1 MSGIF
6 SCYLASINGQGLSRY
21 LPKMAI
27 GPCVFLNTVL
37 MCCLLTAVVNAHHC
51 QSDGNDEVPTSS
63 FGVHVYLHCPT
74 DPISEP
80 G

>member
-21 LPKMAI
+21 LLKMAI
-27 GPCVFLNTVL
+27 HPCVFLNTVL
-37 MCCLLTAVVNAHHC
+37 MRCLLTAAVNTHRR
-51 QSDGNDEVPTSS
+51 QSDGNDRVRTSN
-63 FGVHVYLHCPT
+63 FGVFVHCPAV
-74 DPISEP
+74 PIPEP